1 MRRSAYVHALGADQ
15 LELLRPV
22 RPSKLVLPSL
32 FIVAWCAV
40 LLFVNTTPASIA
52 LLCVGVV
59 LLPIVMV
66 RSFRQFRARRNVLV
80 RAPGRLLLDGEPL
93 EVARV
98 ELRVLKHWLFRTPRG
113 YALSLWA
120 LIGRG
125 EPLDIELGRFASMLD
140 ASLVSG
146 QMEDFLERAKQ
157 RAKGPAPTGD

>member
-1 MRRSAYVHALGADQ
+1 
-15 LELLRPV
+15 LLLPV
-22 RPSKLVLPSL
+22 ILA
-32 FIVAWCAV
+32 VAWCG
-40 LLFVNTTPASIA
+40 LLFWVTATATQLA
-52 LLCVGVV
+52 LVCVGVV
-59 LLPIVMV
+59 LLPLVLV
-66 RSFRQFRARRNVLV
+66 RAFRTARARRNVLV

-120 LIGRG
+120 LVGRG
-125 EPLDIELGRFASMLD
+125 EPLDVELGRFSSMLD

-146 QMEDFLERAKQ
+146 QMEEFLERAKA